1 MEERGMKNLCNKE
14 RSVDKPYEIWTNNP
28 YSKPGIP
35 TWTWRVLKK
44 WSTDDDKQFS
54 RWFCA
59 VKSPMTYESYE
70 MGDTYVSEI
79 KDVAVKVY
87 DELRPE
93 ENLDGV
99 HLTWIKEKW
108 NVK

>member
-1 MEERGMKNLCNKE
+1 MKNPCNKE
-14 RSVDKPYEIWTNNP
+14 RSVDNPYEIWTNNP
-28 YSKPGIP
+28 HNNPGIH

-44 WSTDDDKQFS
+44 WSVDEDKQFS

-87 DELRPE
+87 DELHPE
-93 ENLDGV
+93 NTTISLP
-99 HLTWIKEKW
+99 LKKW